1 MAGISHYLQRHTK
14 ALVKDVGIEVARSA
28 TCKSKVALGR
38 YYSGNLE
45 HADRFMPINS
55 ATWFEDTASFP
66 HVTMALAEL
75 CGAAILMDDRL
86 RNETNKGGVN
96 TDVIALSHRFALLM
110 SEYHQSIQD
119 GISTVNE
126 RK

>member
-1 MAGISHYLQRHTK
+1 MLELKWPVLQR
-14 ALVKDVGIEVARSA
+14 VNQRSLLDAIILA
-28 TCKSKVALGR
+28 TWS
-38 YYSGNLE
+38 
-45 HADRFMPINS
+45 MPINS
-55 ATWFEDTASFP
+55 ATWLEDTASFP

-86 RNETNKGGVN
+86 RNETNKCGVN

-110 SEYHQSIQD
+110 SEYHLSIQD